1 MSKQVNANSQ
11 AKLNSAYQSK
21 IAKLQSQLQS
31 KNNEFSKKT
40 VVKKMKQAPNP
51 GNTAFFNALNDPFDP
66 LSLGC
71 QVPDPFP
78 FPTQVY
84 HVHQTTVLGSSS
96 GQTAG
101 ACMFLP
107 NPVLSLIDLTSANLF
122 NTSTVKSVQTTPFT
136 QIAAYSTTTPGCAAY
151 GAIPASNINSVFG
164 DYRVVSWG
172 LKISNLQPELS
183 ATGRLIIAYVPIGDT
198 VPTLNDIVTGAGG
211 ATTGSVFTPICGT
224 PTSVLGSSAILELPT
239 AVEFTVG
246 DLLHGDLELSGMYT
260 NSAFWSFKTTLG
272 VGSASGTEAM
282 GDDLS
287 LITASGL
294 VGTIGYKDLTRS
306 NGAAG
311 IVIYFEG
318 LPTSTTNAFQVES
331 IYHLEGSP
339 QIAASANT
347 SLVPSITRKSSVG
360 TSVGVEQAMTK
371 ASAID
376 KVVKFIG
383 QGANFLNKNQKSLA
397 LAGKMA
403 SMCL

>member
-1 MSKQVNANSQ
+1 MSKQANANSQ

-31 KNNEFSKKT
+31 KNNEFSKKS
-40 VVKKMKQAPNP
+40 VVKKIKQAPHP
-51 GNTAFFNALNDPFDP
+51 GNTAFYNALCDPFDP
-66 LSLGC
+66 ESLGC

-84 HVHQTTVLGSSS
+84 HVHQTTVLGASTGQSS
-96 GQTAG
+96 G

-107 NPVLSLIDLTSANLF
+107 NPVLSLIDLTSANTF
-122 NTSTVKSVQTTPFT
+122 NTSTNKSVQTTPFT
-136 QIAAYSTTTPGCAAY
+136 QLAAYSTTTPGCAAY
-151 GAIPASNINSVFG
+151 GAIPSANINTVFG

-183 ATGRLIIAYVPIGDT
+183 ATGRIIIAYVPVGDT
-198 VPTLNDIVTGAGG
+198 VPTLNDIVTGASG
-211 ATTGSVFTPICGT
+211 AIIGSVYTPICGS
-224 PTSVLGSSAILELPT
+224 PASVLGSSAILELPT

-260 NSAFWSFKTTLG
+260 NSSFWSFKTTLG
-272 VGSASGTEAM
+272 AGSASGTQVM

-287 LITASGL
+287 LITLTGL
-294 VGTIGYKDLTRS
+294 VGTVGYKDLTRS
-306 NGAAG
+306 NGGAA

-318 LPTSTTNAFQVES
+318 LPLSTTSAFQVES

-339 QIAASANT
+339 QIASSLNT
-347 SLVPSITRKSSVG
+347 ALVPSIVRKATIGS
-360 TSVGVEQAMTK
+360 SVGVEQAMTK
-371 ASAID
+371 ASSID

-383 QGANFLNKNQKSLA
+383 QGANFLNKNQKSIA
-397 LAGKMA
+397 LASKMA